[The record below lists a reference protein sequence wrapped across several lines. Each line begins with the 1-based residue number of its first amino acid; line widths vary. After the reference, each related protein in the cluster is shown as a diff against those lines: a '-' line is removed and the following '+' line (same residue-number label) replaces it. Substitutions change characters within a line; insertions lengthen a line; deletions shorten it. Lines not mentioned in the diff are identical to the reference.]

1 VRLAKYN
8 RDLRKESGAG
18 VGDEKPNQ
26 EHKKDERNES
36 YERFEDA
43 LRKLARVPKEEL
55 NEKLAEHKRERE
67 KRAG

>member
-1 VRLAKYN
+1 M
-8 RDLRKESGAG
+8 
-18 VGDEKPNQ
+18 GDEKPNQ